1 MGVYL
6 NPRNDAF
13 LESVRSKIY
22 VDKTEMISYVNGV
35 LGTEQKFICV
45 SRPRR
50 FGKSMT
56 AKMLAAYYCRD
67 CDSGELF
74 QKLKVAA
81 LDSYE
86 TYLNQ

>member
-1 MGVYL
+1 MGLYQNVQTCGKDVSKMGIYF

-13 LESVRSKIY
+13 LESVNSEIY
-22 VDKTEMISYVNGV
+22 IDKSRLISYTNSV

-67 CDSGELF
+67 CDSKEIF
-74 QKLKVAA
+74 
-81 LDSYE
+81 
-86 TYLNQ
+86 